1 MWQQVL
7 YLLYTHCL
15 FCGTD
20 FESTVKKYMNYCMYV
35 IGYLEELFLCSD
47 TSFFM
52 LRWMR
57 KLSISYFDSLFSF
70 LFQAGRVRAVGI
82 VGIERKLE
90 AKRKETDKNIS
101 EVNTTEVSRS
111 AICMHYFCSF
121 TLSFR
126 GSWDGLLLLLR
137 HLNWLRVCI
146 LQLFILFNC
155 LFNICKGT

>member
-1 MWQQVL
+1 MTAGL
-7 YLLYTHCL
+7 YLLYTRCL
-15 FCGTD
+15 FFDTD
-20 FESTVKKYMNYCMYV
+20 FRSTVKKYMNYCMYA

-57 KLSISYFDSLFSF
+57 KLSISSFDFSLYF
-70 LFQAGRVRAVGI
+70 LFQAGRIRAVGI

-111 AICMHYFCSF
+111 TICTSYFCSF

-126 GSWDGLLLLLR
+126 G
-137 HLNWLRVCI
+137 N
-146 LQLFILFNC
+146 
-155 LFNICKGT
+155 